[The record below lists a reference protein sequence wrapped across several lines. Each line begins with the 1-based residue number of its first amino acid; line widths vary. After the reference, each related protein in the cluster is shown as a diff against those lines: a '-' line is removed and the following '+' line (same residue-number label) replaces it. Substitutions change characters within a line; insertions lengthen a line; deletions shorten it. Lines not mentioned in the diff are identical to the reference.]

1 VIIDALG
8 YLPVTNWLYEGRE
21 FEPPEDFSPK
31 TLYGF
36 VYLIE
41 NLQNGK
47 KYIGKKGFTFS
58 KTRQV
63 NKKKRRYKVSSDWEE
78 YDGSSDDLQ
87 RDLGGYGPDAFRRTI
102 LYLCRSKGEATYLE
116 AREQFVRDVL
126 LRDDYYNNWISCRVR
141 GPHIKLLKEDYQTER
156 PLDSE

>member
-1 VIIDALG
+1 MPMTCSSG
-8 YLPVTNWLYEGRE
+8 WLYQGEG
-21 FEPPEDFSPK
+21 FDPSAHDMSK
-31 TLYGF
+31 LHGF

-41 NLQNGK
+41 NKENGK

-63 NKKKRRYKVSSDWEE
+63 NKKKRRYKVQSDWEE
-78 YDGSSDDLQ
+78 YYGSSEDLHRDLQ
-87 RDLGGYGPDAFRRTI
+87 VYGPDAFIRTI
-102 LYLCRSKGEATYLE
+102 LHLCRSKGEATYLE

-141 GPHIKLLKEDYQTER
+141 GPHIKLLREEYRQQSSI
-156 PLDSE
+156 DSDD